1 MITKYKKER
10 SLIFDGPE
18 AEILEKSF
26 DLDAGPL
33 DGQGIKLN
41 DFAAHSFEDLREVI
55 GDENFDFI
63 VETGAFVP
71 DEGFLN
77 HFKSENRLKLY
88 YFKKDHS
95 IAVFSYGEFQ
105 PTRYQLYLEGIW
117 IVD

>member
-1 MITKYKKER
+1 MITKYKKDR

-18 AEILEKSF
+18 TAILEKSF

-33 DGQGIKLN
+33 DGQAIKLH
-41 DFAAHSFEDLREVI
+41 DFAANNFEDLKEVI
-55 GDENFDFI
+55 GNENFEFI
-63 VETGAFVP
+63 LETGAFAP

-77 HFKSENRLKLY
+77 HYKSENRLKLY
-88 YFKKDHS
+88 YIKKGNS